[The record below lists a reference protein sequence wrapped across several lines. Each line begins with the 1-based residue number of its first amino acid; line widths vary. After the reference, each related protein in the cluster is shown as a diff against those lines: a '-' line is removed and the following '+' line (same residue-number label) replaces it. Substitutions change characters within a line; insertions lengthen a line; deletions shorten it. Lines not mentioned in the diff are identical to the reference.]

1 MSLANKAPK
10 LSDPPARLGGIERKL
25 SRKDKLNDKQ

>member
-10 LSDPPARLGGIERKL
+10 LSDPPARIAGIKKVLTKGETK
-25 SRKDKLNDKQ
+25 